1 MPEETTSKL
10 AQKIGESA
18 NPFGGEGF
26 ELRIAEALT
35 KDVGRGIARIDPEH
49 INNIGAEVGDIIEI
63 HGKKKTVAKVM
74 PTYAEDRG
82 KEIIQIDGIIR
93 QNAQSSIDEKVKV
106 KKVAHSIAKSITLA
120 PMYRIKTLPR
130 NADTGKYLGRLLE
143 GLPVIKGDRIR
154 ATLFGSMPQDLNVVD
169 TIPREIVL
177 IHATTDIKI
186 QKEEAVEKVGIRVC
200 YEDIGGLSREIQRV
214 REMIELPLKHPEVF
228 ERLGISP
235 PKGVLLHG
243 PPGTGK
249 TLIARAVANETDAY
263 FAHLSGPEVMA
274 KYYGESEARLRAIF
288 EDAARHAPAILF
300 IDELDAMAPKREE
313 VYGEV
318 EKRVVAQLL
327 SLMDGLDPRGQIVVI
342 GATNIPNILDPAL
355 RRGGRFDREIYVGIP
370 DRNGRLEILQIHTRG
385 MPLSKDVDLEKLAD
399 FTHGFVGADLETL
412 AKEAAMICL
421 RKVIPKIDFAAN
433 YIPYEVLIELEVTMD
448 DFMEALK
455 DVEPSAIREVFVE
468 VPDVRWDDIGG
479 LEKIKKELKETVE
492 WPLKYPELFKHAKT
506 SPPKGILLHG
516 ITGTGKTLLAKAVA
530 TESGVNFIPV
540 KGPEIMSKW
549 VGESEKGVREVFRKG
564 RQSSP
569 CIIFFDEIDALVP
582 IRGASAGNEHVA
594 ERVISQML
602 TEMDGIEELKGVLVL
617 AATNRL
623 DIIDAAL
630 LRPGRFDS
638 LIEVPVPDEE
648 SRKKIFEVHTKSKPL
663 SEDVKIETLASLT
676 EYEDLVGADIEAIC
690 KKATLLAIR
699 EFLEQEEYNK
709 TRDYSRFKIHAKH
722 FDAAIKEVKEAI
734 KKRSEAGEKEKEGK
748 TYV

>member
-342 GATNIPNILDPAL
+342 GAT
-355 RRGGRFDREIYVGIP
+355 
-370 DRNGRLEILQIHTRG
+370 
-385 MPLSKDVDLEKLAD
+385 
-399 FTHGFVGADLETL
+399 
-412 AKEAAMICL
+412 
-421 RKVIPKIDFAAN
+421 
-433 YIPYEVLIELEVTMD
+433 
-448 DFMEALK
+448 
-455 DVEPSAIREVFVE
+455 
-468 VPDVRWDDIGG
+468 
-479 LEKIKKELKETVE
+479 
-492 WPLKYPELFKHAKT
+492 
-506 SPPKGILLHG
+506 
-516 ITGTGKTLLAKAVA
+516 
-530 TESGVNFIPV
+530 
-540 KGPEIMSKW
+540 
-549 VGESEKGVREVFRKG
+549 
-564 RQSSP
+564 
-569 CIIFFDEIDALVP
+569 
-582 IRGASAGNEHVA
+582 
-594 ERVISQML
+594 
-602 TEMDGIEELKGVLVL
+602 
-617 AATNRL
+617 
-623 DIIDAAL
+623 
-630 LRPGRFDS
+630 
-638 LIEVPVPDEE
+638 
-648 SRKKIFEVHTKSKPL
+648 
-663 SEDVKIETLASLT
+663 
-676 EYEDLVGADIEAIC
+676 
-690 KKATLLAIR
+690 
-699 EFLEQEEYNK
+699 
-709 TRDYSRFKIHAKH
+709 
-722 FDAAIKEVKEAI
+722 
-734 KKRSEAGEKEKEGK
+734 
-748 TYV
+748 